1 MANNADFEDYYEEPV
16 EEAKGSEYT
25 GLSNQ
30 GATCY
35 MNSLLQTLFMTP
47 EFRDKLY
54 SWQYDQDRHGEVQD
68 CIPLQLQLLFAKL
81 HTAKGLCAK
90 TTGLTKSFGWDSR
103 ESFEQHDVQEFC
115 RVLFDAIERSVRDTA
130 QASMIT
136 DLYEGVLHDYVKC
149 LNCGTESRR
158 EDKFLDVSLT
168 VKNVFD
174 KVYNDSVEKAL
185 ENYLRA
191 EFLSGDNRYMCE
203 VCSSKQDALK
213 GLKFKQLPSILAL
226 QLKRFDL
233 DYTTFQRVK
242 LNDEVRFPLVLNMNP
257 YIREGLTRL
266 ESYEAPEEQAEAEGS
281 RTFVPDDLDS
291 RTLTAYKYTAY
302 DAILAD
308 QEKLSIKMDDV
319 VHDRFVEAEQRKKRE
334 EHNRCIEKYLK
345 EGPDVYEL
353 FSVMIHSGS
362 AFGGHY
368 YAYIRSFER
377 GGWHC
382 FNDSSVRPISE
393 DELKR
398 VYGSNV
404 KAAAGNYNGGSSS
417 ANAYMLMYRRVDP
430 SNINEVLESRIPE
443 FCRELILRD
452 IEQDSVKARERTEKL
467 SVLTV
472 KVYYKGYETALE
484 VKKDETFLELKE
496 KAIKALG
503 YALESENVRVRGY
516 SLYYDSLL
524 DIYKDA
530 ELIGHAGVSSYK
542 TFGLEVK
549 QSGDDFEEFDP
560 DSIVLKV
567 IMWDDSIE
575 TAPRLSIQQRITD
588 ARRLTIKKSSTVKEL
603 MQRIEEKFGLPAD
616 SMLILKK
623 GYSTSPS
630 ATETLSAP
638 GFLYC
643 PMSYARVYEGTV
655 LFVETAGSSLSKW
668 KQEIEADSRRYTI
681 KFNHPDEPLNAF
693 GQADYR
699 HSVVVDNTQTLQ
711 ELKDLIA
718 AKLQME
724 TDTFLIKRGNKYG
737 QEVKD
742 LTAKVLTANLIN
754 NSIIYCEK
762 GAPSLTFDFRLLIC
776 FASIAGSDV
785 KPDGISYKI
794 LELVET
800 PLNAKETVM
809 QAKVKICRR
818 LNAMYPSMALVPNRV
833 CLRER
838 NSERLCRVLRNQDLL
853 EMYTLY
859 EKKNLALQT
868 LDADELELAPSQ
880 MIVVVRRWSP
890 STWELSPS
898 CEVVIDK
905 HSTVEAFGKTLAEK
919 YQIEESDL
927 EVCKI
932 TYTWN
937 FMRTDLVKEHW
948 QRTSRIFTTLTQSPW
963 YLTIDGILFIIKDR
977 SEPLRELTEGERR
990 KFTLSTPTAGT
1001 SSYTYTRPKEASVK
1015 ITVKSS
1021 GRTEESK
1028 AEETKTEESTET
1040 EGSPSIG
1047 SS

>member
-1 MANNADFEDYYEEPV
+1 MANNAGADLQDYYEETV

-185 ENYLRA
+185 ENYLRT

-203 VCSSKQDALK
+203 ACNSKQDALK

-266 ESYEAPEEQAEAEGS
+266 ESYEAPDEEAEAEVS
-281 RTFVPDDLDS
+281 SFVPDDLDS
-291 RTLTAYKYTAY
+291 RTLTAYKYSVY

-308 QEKLSIKMDDV
+308 SEKLSIKMDDV
-319 VHDRFVEAEQRKKRE
+319 VYNHFVETEQRKKSE

-368 YAYIRSFER
+368 YAYIRSFEK

-404 KAAAGNYNGGSSS
+404 KAVAGNYNGGSSS
-417 ANAYMLMYRRVDP
+417 ANAYMLMYRRVDS
-430 SNINEVLESRIPE
+430 SNIYEVPESKIPE

-452 IEQDSVKARERTEKL
+452 IEQDGVKARERTERL

-472 KVYYKGYETALE
+472 KVYYKGRETAVE
-484 VKKDETFLELKE
+484 VKKDETLLELKE
-496 KAIKALG
+496 KAIKCLG
-503 YALESENVRVRGY
+503 FALESENVRVRGY

-524 DIYKDA
+524 EIYKDA
-530 ELIGHAGVSSYK
+530 ELIGRAGISSYK

-549 QSGDDFEEFDP
+549 QPGDDFEEFDP

-567 IMWDDSIE
+567 ILWDDSIE
-575 TAPRLSIQQRITD
+575 TAPRQSIQQRITD

-603 MQRIEEKFGLPAD
+603 MQRVEEKFGLPVD
-616 SMLILKK
+616 SMLILLK
-623 GYSTSPS
+623 GYSASPS
-630 ATETLSAP
+630 ATETVSTP
-638 GFLYC
+638 GLLDL
-643 PMSYARVYEGTV
+643 PMSYARVYEGSV
-655 LFVETAGSSLSKW
+655 LFVETSSSSASKW

-681 KFNHPDEPLNAF
+681 KFNHPDALLNAF
-693 GQADYR
+693 GQADYS
-699 HSVVVDNTQTLQ
+699 HSVVVENTQTLQ

-718 AKLQME
+718 AKLEIE
-724 TDTFLIKRGNKYG
+724 TDRFLIKRGNKYG

-742 LTAKVLTANLIN
+742 LTVKVLAANLIN

-762 GAPSLTFDFRLLIC
+762 GAPSLTSDFRLLIC
-776 FASIAGSDV
+776 FASIAGPEV

-794 LELVET
+794 LELIET

-818 LNAMYPSMALVPNRV
+818 LIAMYPSMALVPTRV

-859 EKKNLALQT
+859 EKKNLALQI
-868 LDADELELAPSQ
+868 LDADEPELSPTQ
-880 MIVVVRRWSP
+880 IVVVVRRWSP
-890 STWELSPS
+890 STWELFPS

-927 EVCKI
+927 EACKI

-977 SEPLRELTEGERR
+977 REPLRELTEEERR
-990 KFTLSTPTAGT
+990 RYTLSTPTAGT
-1001 SSYTYTRPKEASVK
+1001 STSYTYKRPKEASVK
-1015 ITVKSS
+1015 ITVKST
-1021 GRTEESK
+1021 GRSEESK
-1028 AEETKTEESTET
+1028 AEETKTEESTE
-1040 EGSPSIG
+1040 GSPSIG